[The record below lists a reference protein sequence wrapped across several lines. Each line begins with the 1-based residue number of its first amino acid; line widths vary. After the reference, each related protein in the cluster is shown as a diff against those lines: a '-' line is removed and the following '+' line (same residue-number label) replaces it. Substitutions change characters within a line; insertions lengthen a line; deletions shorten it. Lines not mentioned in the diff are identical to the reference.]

1 MTKEYETQ
9 LYKDNTKFL
18 LIFIVLDLTLIG
30 LFVYLGRLYDS
41 NLLGIFLPFFL
52 LILPIILSKKIKNDF
67 KRNATLNFS
76 ETTFCV
82 RLFSPKTKTTTSEEY
97 LWNDINAFRFYFS
110 PKLTTSLT
118 IYLKNRKKRTFIFLD
133 KKNYEESVEKESVL
147 SNFLNY
153 VKKVN
158 QDLPEEKKIRLTGGF
173 MVSKMAGFLIYI
185 EISLIIVAFLLHL
198 IHHKFGNSY
207 YLILAIGFLIPQIVN
222 RIQNKAIYNKI
233 NRL

>member
-153 VKKVN
+153 VKKIN
-158 QDLPEEKKIRLTGGF
+158 QDLPEEKK
-173 MVSKMAGFLIYI
+173 
-185 EISLIIVAFLLHL
+185 
-198 IHHKFGNSY
+198 
-207 YLILAIGFLIPQIVN
+207 
-222 RIQNKAIYNKI
+222 
-233 NRL
+233 